1 MSSGKKV
8 LMAAR
13 TVSHVTDVTVLKRE
27 MTSYRG
33 RNSQTEEKENPLWM
47 KTASNKSYGW
57 RNKEIHIL

>member
-1 MSSGKKV
+1 
-8 LMAAR
+8 MAAG

-27 MTSYRG
+27 MTLYRG
-33 RNSQTEEKENPLWM
+33 RNSQTEEKEKPLWM